1 MASIDQALKI
11 SENLFVDGEFIANLR
26 SLVSFVTD
34 SKNSVSNEN
43 LIRYYVDG
51 LSGILA
57 ELGLQTEIID
67 NPIKNAPPFLI
78 GKRIESS
85 ELKTILLYGHGDT
98 VPLQQELWNEGI
110 SPSKLKIIDEKI
122 YGRGVADNKGQHL
135 VNLMA
140 LLSVLK
146 TRKKLGFN
154 IKVIFEMG
162 EEVGSPGLFELCEQ
176 YKDYLKSDVLIAS
189 DGPRVAVDVPTV
201 FLGSRGAINFELE
214 VKYREGAH
222 HSGNW
227 GGVLRD
233 PGVRLSHALSIIT
246 NKTGNILIENWKPT
260 SLTEEVRDRL
270 KLLPNTVSK
279 TLKIDENWGEPGLSS
294 NEKLFGWNSFS
305 ILAMKSGDID
315 VPVNAIQPSA
325 KALCQLRFVVGTDEN
340 KVISSLR
347 EHLDQHGFQDIKI
360 ISENAINF
368 EASRTN
374 LDNVWLKK
382 IEHILE
388 EFYGD
393 KIHVIPNLA
402 GSLPNNCFTDILNIP
417 TIWIPH
423 SYKECSQHAPNE
435 HLPIN
440 LLRDA
445 LLLMTNLYWNLGK
458 NIINDIYQ

>member
-135 VNLMA
+135 INLMA

-270 KLLPNTVSK
+270 KSLPNTVSK
-279 TLKIDENWGEPGLSS
+279 TLEIDENWGEPGLSS

-325 KALCQLRFVVGTDEN
+325 KALCQLRFVVGTDAN
-340 KVISSLR
+340 KVISFLR

-360 ISENAINF
+360 IAENAINF

-458 NIINDIYQ
+458 NN

>member
-1 MASIDQALKI
+1 MVSLDQAL
-11 SENLFVDGEFIANLR
+11 ENSNNWFVDGEFLDKLS
-26 SLVSFVTD
+26 SLVNIVTD
-34 SKNSVSNEN
+34 SKNAVSVEDLTS
-43 LIRYYVDG
+43 YYTDG
-51 LSGILA
+51 LPDILT

-67 NPIKNAPPFLI
+67 NPIKGGPPFLI

-98 VPLQQELWNEGI
+98 VPLQEGQWFEEIIPNELKVIG
-110 SPSKLKIIDEKI
+110 DKI

-135 VNLMA
+135 INLLA

-146 TRKKLGFN
+146 IRKKLGFN
-154 IKVIFEMG
+154 LKIIFEMG
-162 EEVGSPGLFELCEQ
+162 EEIGSPGLFDLCEQ
-176 YKDYLKSDVLIAS
+176 YKDYFESDVLIAS

-214 VKYREGAH
+214 AKYREGAH

-246 NKTGNILIENWKPT
+246 DKYGKILIENWKPT
-260 SLTEEVRDRL
+260 SLSAEVRDRL
-270 KLLPNTVSK
+270 HSLPANISE
-279 TLKIDENWGEPGLSS
+279 TLEIDENWGEPGLSS

-305 ILAMKSGDID
+305 VLALRSGNID
-315 VPVNAIQPSA
+315 LPVNAIQPSA
-325 KALCQLRFVVGTDEN
+325 KALCQLRFVVGTDTN

-347 EHLDQHGFQDIKI
+347 DHLDQNGFNDIKI
-360 ISENAINF
+360 ITENAINF

-374 LDNVWLKK
+374 LNNVWLEKV
-382 IEHILE
+382 EHILE
-388 EFYGD
+388 KFHRG

-402 GSLPNNCFTDILNIP
+402 GSLPNNCFTDILGIP

-435 HLPIN
+435 HVPIE
-440 LLRDA
+440 LLQNS
-445 LLLMTNLYWNLGK
+445 LLLMTDLYWNLGS
-458 NIINDIYQ
+458 DG

>member
-1 MASIDQALKI
+1 MASLDQAL
-11 SENLFVDGEFIANLR
+11 ENSNKWFTDGKFFDKLS
-26 SLVSFVTD
+26 SLVNIVTD
-34 SKNSVSNEN
+34 SKNAVSVDDLTN
-43 LIRYYVDG
+43 YYTDG
-51 LSGILA
+51 LSDILT

-67 NPIKNAPPFLI
+67 NPIKGGPPFLI

-98 VPLQQELWNEGI
+98 VPLQEGQWFEEIIPNELKVIG
-110 SPSKLKIIDEKI
+110 DKI

-135 VNLMA
+135 INLLA

-146 TRKKLGFN
+146 IRKKLGFN
-154 IKVIFEMG
+154 LKIVFEMG
-162 EEVGSPGLFELCEQ
+162 EEIGSPGLFDLCEK
-176 YKDYLKSDVLIAS
+176 YKDYFKSDVLIAS

-214 VKYREGAH
+214 AKYREGAH

-233 PGVRLSHALSIIT
+233 PGVRLSHALSMIT
-246 NKTGNILIENWKPT
+246 DKYGKILIENWKPT
-260 SLTEEVRDRL
+260 SLSVEVRDRL
-270 KLLPNTVSK
+270 HSLPTTISETVE
-279 TLKIDENWGEPGLSS
+279 IDENWGEPGLSS

-305 ILAMKSGDID
+305 VLALRSGNID
-315 VPVNAIQPSA
+315 LPVNAIQPSA
-325 KALCQLRFVVGTDEN
+325 KALCQLRFVVGTDTN

-347 EHLDQHGFQDIKI
+347 DHLDQNGFNDIKI
-360 ISENAINF
+360 ITENAINF

-374 LDNVWLKK
+374 LNNIWLKK
-382 IEHILE
+382 VEHILE
-388 EFYGD
+388 KFHRG

-402 GSLPNNCFTDILNIP
+402 GSLPNNCFTDILGIP

-435 HLPIN
+435 HVPIE
-440 LLRDA
+440 LLQNS
-445 LLLMTNLYWNLGK
+445 LLLMTDLYWNLGS
-458 NIINDIYQ
+458 DG

>member
-270 KLLPNTVSK
+270 KSLPNTVSK
-279 TLKIDENWGEPGLSS
+279 TLEIDENWGEPGLSS

-347 EHLDQHGFQDIKI
+347 EHLDQHGFHDIKI

-458 NIINDIYQ
+458 KDNK

>member
-270 KLLPNTVSK
+270 KSLPNTVSK
-279 TLKIDENWGEPGLSS
+279 TLEIDENWGEPGLSS

-368 EASRTN
+368 AASRTN

-458 NIINDIYQ
+458 KDNK

>member
-270 KLLPNTVSK
+270 KSLPNTVSK
-279 TLKIDENWGEPGLSS
+279 TLEIDKNWGEPGLSS

-458 NIINDIYQ
+458 KDNK

>member
-98 VPLQQELWNEGI
+98 VPLQKELWNEGI

-135 VNLMA
+135 INLMA

-279 TLKIDENWGEPGLSS
+279 TLEIDENWGEPGLSS

-458 NIINDIYQ
+458 KDNK

>member
-233 PGVRLSHALSIIT
+233 PGVRLSQALSIIT

-270 KLLPNTVSK
+270 KSLPNTVSK
-279 TLKIDENWGEPGLSS
+279 TLEIDENWGEPGLSS

-458 NIINDIYQ
+458 KDNK

>member
-1 MASIDQALKI
+1 MASPDQAL
-11 SENLFVDGEFIANLR
+11 ENSNKWFNDGKFFDKLR
-26 SLVSFVTD
+26 SLVNIVTD
-34 SKNSVSNEN
+34 SKNAVSVDDLTN
-43 LIRYYVDG
+43 YYTDG
-51 LSGILA
+51 LSDILT

-67 NPIKNAPPFLI
+67 NRIKGGPPFLI

-98 VPLQQELWNEGI
+98 VPLQEGQWFEEIIPNELKVIG
-110 SPSKLKIIDEKI
+110 DKI

-135 VNLMA
+135 INLLA

-146 TRKKLGFN
+146 IRKKLGFN
-154 IKVIFEMG
+154 LKIIFEMG
-162 EEVGSPGLFELCEQ
+162 EEIGSPGLFDLCEK
-176 YKDYLKSDVLIAS
+176 YKDYFKSDVLIAS

-214 VKYREGAH
+214 AKYREGAH

-246 NKTGNILIENWKPT
+246 DKYGKILIENWKPT
-260 SLTEEVRDRL
+260 SLSAEVRDRL
-270 KLLPNTVSK
+270 HSLPANISE
-279 TLKIDENWGEPGLSS
+279 TLEIDENWGEPGLSS
-294 NEKLFGWNSFS
+294 NEKLFGWNSFA
-305 ILAMKSGDID
+305 ILALRSGNID
-315 VPVNAIQPSA
+315 MPVNAIQPSA
-325 KALCQLRFVVGTDEN
+325 KALCQLRFVVGTDTN

-347 EHLDQHGFQDIKI
+347 DHLDQNGFNDIKI
-360 ISENAINF
+360 ITENAINF

-374 LDNVWLKK
+374 LNNIWLEK
-382 IEHILE
+382 IENIIEKFHR
-388 EFYGD
+388 D

-402 GSLPNNCFTDILNIP
+402 GSLPNNCFTDILGIP

-435 HLPIN
+435 HVPIE
-440 LLRDA
+440 LLQNS
-445 LLLMTNLYWNLGK
+445 LLLMTDLYWNLG
-458 NIINDIYQ
+458 NDC

>member
-1 MASIDQALKI
+1 MASPDQAL
-11 SENLFVDGEFIANLR
+11 ENSNKWFTDGKFFDKLS
-26 SLVSFVTD
+26 SLVNIVTD
-34 SKNSVSNEN
+34 SKNAVSVDDLTS
-43 LIRYYVDG
+43 YYTDG
-51 LSGILA
+51 LSDILT

-67 NPIKNAPPFLI
+67 NPIKGGPPFLI

-98 VPLQQELWNEGI
+98 VPLQEGQWFEEIIPNELKVIG
-110 SPSKLKIIDEKI
+110 DKI

-135 VNLMA
+135 INLLA

-146 TRKKLGFN
+146 IRKKLGFN
-154 IKVIFEMG
+154 LKIIFEMG
-162 EEVGSPGLFELCEQ
+162 EEIGSPGLFDLCEK
-176 YKDYLKSDVLIAS
+176 YKDYFKSDVLIAS

-214 VKYREGAH
+214 AKYREGAH

-246 NKTGNILIENWKPT
+246 DKYGKILIENWKPT
-260 SLTEEVRDRL
+260 SLSVEVRDRL
-270 KLLPNTVSK
+270 HSLPTTISETVE
-279 TLKIDENWGEPGLSS
+279 IDENWGEPGLSS

-305 ILAMKSGDID
+305 VLALSSGNID
-315 VPVNAIQPSA
+315 LPVNAIQPSA
-325 KALCQLRFVVGTDEN
+325 KALCQLRFVVGTDTN

-347 EHLDQHGFQDIKI
+347 DHLDQNGFNDIKI
-360 ISENAINF
+360 ITENAINF

-374 LDNVWLKK
+374 LNNIWLKK
-382 IEHILE
+382 VEHILE
-388 EFYGD
+388 KFHRG

-402 GSLPNNCFTDILNIP
+402 GSLPNNCFTDILGIP

-435 HLPIN
+435 HVPIE
-440 LLRDA
+440 LLQNS
-445 LLLMTNLYWNLGK
+445 LLLMTDLYWNLGS
-458 NIINDIYQ
+458 DG

>member
-176 YKDYLKSDVLIAS
+176 YKNYLKSDVLIAS

-270 KLLPNTVSK
+270 NLLPNTVSK
-279 TLKIDENWGEPGLSS
+279 TLEIDENWGEPGLSS

-458 NIINDIYQ
+458 IDNN

>member
-51 LSGILA
+51 LSGIFA

-270 KLLPNTVSK
+270 KSLPNTVSK
-279 TLKIDENWGEPGLSS
+279 TLEIDENWGEPGLSS

-458 NIINDIYQ
+458 KDNK